1 MGDNSIFCVYGIMV
15 SLELWIIYNYGLWL
29 NLGDNYKFC
38 KTKNL
43 MVDRHCVKVAN
54 LYSVTVCGLLSGFR
68 NYVGGLPTLR
78 GLGLYIW
85 RFPKM
90 GVPPKH
96 PLYRFFIL

>member
-1 MGDNSIFCVYGIMV
+1 MV
-15 SLELWIIYNYGLWL
+15 NLELWIIYNYGLWL

-68 NYVGGLPTLR
+68 NYKWPTNVAR
-78 GLGLYIW
+78 FGTLY
-85 RFPKM
+85 M
-90 GVPPKH
+90 AVS
-96 PLYRFFIL
+96 